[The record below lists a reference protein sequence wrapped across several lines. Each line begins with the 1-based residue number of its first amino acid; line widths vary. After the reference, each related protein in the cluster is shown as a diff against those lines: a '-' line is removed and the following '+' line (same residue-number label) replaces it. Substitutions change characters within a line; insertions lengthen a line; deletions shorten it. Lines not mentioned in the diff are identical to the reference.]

1 MWHDPYLTCDLLITQ
16 VRALLVNFP
25 NYESWH
31 EHPDSKQPEPLSKN
45 QFFINATNDL
55 KSKFYPKLT
64 VQADTTTLGV
74 GILHGHSEKNTKVC
88 YIICVCVHAIHNV
101 YRTAQLYVI
110 CVPGPIWLLQ
120 PETGPGPI
128 SILA

>member
-1 MWHDPYLTCDLLITQ
+1 MWHGPYLACDLLITQ

-31 EHPDSKQPEPLSKN
+31 EHPDSTRTYQQPEPLSKN
-45 QFFINATNDL
+45 QFFIHATNDL
-55 KSKFYPKLT
+55 KSKFYLKLT

-88 YIICVCVHAIHNV
+88 YIIYVCVCAR
-101 YRTAQLYVI
+101 YT
-110 CVPGPIWLLQ
+110 
-120 PETGPGPI
+120 
-128 SILA
+128 